1 MRVLASTIGREGI
14 SGQRSFSWCL
24 FWRFHGR
31 TGRHFVTWVRDAM
44 TTKCAMAGKLEY
56 ELVES
61 VGGSEPKQPFH
72 IELVD
77 AS

>member
-1 MRVLASTIGREGI
+1 
-14 SGQRSFSWCL
+14 
-24 FWRFHGR
+24 
-31 TGRHFVTWVRDAM
+31 M